1 MYLLF
6 WLIDGTP
13 YYGSYNTIV
22 SPYSSYGRG
31 YPSSYG
37 YTPRINVVPSYGMG
51 GMGGMGMYGGMNH
64 HHHQG
69 FGGGMHHGGGGFG
82 HHHCWL

>member
-64 HHHQG
+64 HHQG